1 MQWATCAFSQKD
13 LRNSL
18 APSFHSTTNTGY
30 DQYQLIDIGADH
42 SVGLGMGD
50 LLGGEGFGG
59 YGHEHNHQQRRG
71 KELHMLEKQPDSLS
85 SSFFE
90 PTYAGG
96 GDKADYN
103 SSASSTQQR
112 NTRKVKKPRSWSD
125 FTTDPT
131 GGDNKSSELLEQ
143 QAMVSLHAGPAQA
156 KKARGVSPRAATLS
170 GRQRT
175 RDDMSL
181 EAGGEDDEEESL
193 TTSSSGAGGANSSGS
208 FVGVGGG
215 GSGSGSSRST
225 VLAAK
230 ERRRERNK
238 VLARKT
244 RVKKKAELELL
255 RDHVYLLRTENER
268 LKAIVKSRL
277 PTAVGAHLL
286 VECDIQL
293 PDSVAMAVQSVV
305 NKAEVEDDV
314 MYSKLKTAQRSFC
327 ISNAHGK
334 FCEQAI
340 VYALGSHEHR

>member
-1 MQWATCAFSQKD
+1 M
-13 LRNSL
+13 
-18 APSFHSTTNTGY
+18 
-30 DQYQLIDIGADH
+30 GAEH

-59 YGHEHNHQQRRG
+59 YGGHEHTHQQRRG

-90 PTYAGG
+90 PIHVG
-96 GDKADYN
+96 GDKTDYN
-103 SSASSTQQR
+103 PSALSAQQR

-131 GGDNKSSELLEQ
+131 GGDNKSSEMLEQ
-143 QAMVSLHAGPAQA
+143 QAMASLHTGPAQA

-170 GRQRT
+170 GRQRNA

-181 EAGGEDDEEESL
+181 SLDAGGGEDDEEESI
-193 TTSSSGAGGANSSGS
+193 TTGSSGAGGANSSSS

-215 GSGSGSSRST
+215 SSTGGSSRST

-305 NKAEVEDDV
+305 NKAEVDDDV

-327 ISNAHGK
+327 ISNAHGE
-334 FCEQAI
+334 FCHPSLYI
-340 VYALGSHEHR
+340 HSMPLGSRTTNTP